1 MSKDRYLEYLKDL
14 DITEKEKLLVIN
26 QLIELSK
33 QLLRSIMIKEEA
45 VIYTRVSS
53 AKQVTHGS
61 GLQTQG
67 SHAADMEENKIKVL
81 KVFQMKEFRVEQLL
95 DQALMS

>member
-33 QLLRSIMIKEEA
+33 QLLE
-45 VIYTRVSS
+45 VNN
-53 AKQVTHGS
+53 
-61 GLQTQG
+61 
-67 SHAADMEENKIKVL
+67 D
-81 KVFQMKEFRVEQLL
+81 
-95 DQALMS
+95 